1 MKSNAEYPT
10 LIPVTR
16 TKRSHPP
23 SFAANANFLTPQ
35 KFTDFGCRSS
45 TFSAF
50 VIQSNGFEILCAPK
64 HATTSSYP
72 FTLSNNCSAVKFVT
86 SHSPNVNR
94 PSSSFSSFI
103 VSFCAM
109 HLFTFLVNTC
119 TLSYRLSGSFKT
131 VRVIRDPI
139 RPHPPTMQTDFFL
152 LLFRVVLSSSETSSS
167 SDSVF
172 PSSSSHRDAM
182 CASSP
187 KPPQERRLLLV
198 VDDRKYKN
206 LQQSLLLRCSS

>member
-72 FTLSNNCSAVKFVT
+72 FTLSNNCSAVQFVT

-94 PSSSFSSFI
+94 TGRPSSSFSSFI
-103 VSFCAM
+103 MSFCVM

-131 VRVIRDPI
+131 VRVIRVPI
-139 RPHPPTMQTDFFL
+139 RPHPPTMQTDFFF

-172 PSSSSHRDAM
+172 PSSLHRDAM

-187 KPPQERRLLLV
+187 SPQKRRLLLV
-198 VDDRKYKN
+198 VDDRNKN
-206 LQQSLLLRCSS
+206 LKRPRCCCC